1 MVARI
6 KTVAFQGIKV
16 LPVDVQVQIASG
28 QPAFNIV
35 GLPDKAVNESKERV
49 RAALHAL
56 GISLPAKRI
65 TINMAPADVT
75 KEGSHYDLPIAL
87 GVLTALGIIPH
98 DEIESY
104 IALGELALN
113 AEIIPVAGALPT
125 ALHALENDLSLVCPE
140 ACGAEAAWAGDVP
153 ILAPQHL
160 LQLLNHFKG
169 TQVLA
174 RPLAK
179 IPEAAN
185 SNRLDFAAVKGQ
197 ETAKRALEIAAAGG
211 HNILLI
217 GPPGSG
223 KSMLA
228 QALGGILP
236 ALTPKEALEA
246 SIIHS
251 FAGTLPEG
259 GLMQERPY
267 RAPHHSASLA
277 GLIGGGHKPKPGEIA
292 LAHKGV
298 LFLDELPEFQRATLE
313 ALRQPLE
320 NREVLVSRVNYQATY
335 PAEFQLVAAMNPC
348 RCGYLGDPS
357 QECTKAPRCGDD
369 YQNKLSGPLLDRID
383 LHVDVPPVRV
393 QDLQT
398 ATGGETSATIRT
410 RIEKAR
416 RVQKE
421 RFVALNLP
429 FEINANI
436 SAAEIDNVVTLD
448 EKAKGLLSK
457 AVESF
462 YLSARSYHRLL
473 RVARTIA
480 DLDNNAEIIAP
491 HHISEA
497 ISFRRIRSAA

>member
-87 GVLTALGIIPH
+87 GVLTALGIIPS
-98 DEIESY
+98 DEIENY

-113 AEIIPVAGALPT
+113 AEIIPVAGTLPT
-125 ALHALENDLSLVCPE
+125 ALHALEKNLSLVCPE
-140 ACGAEAAWAGDVP
+140 ACGAEAAWAGDVS

-169 TQVLA
+169 TQMLT

-179 IPEAAN
+179 LPPAAN

-228 QALGGILP
+228 QALAGILP
-236 ALTPKEALEA
+236 ALSPKEALET

-259 GLMQERPY
+259 GLIQERPY

-320 NREVLVSRVNYQATY
+320 NREVHVSRVNYQATY

-369 YQNKLSGPLLDRID
+369 YQGKLSGPLLDRID
-383 LHVDVPPVRV
+383 LHVDVPPVKV

-398 ATGGETSATIRT
+398 AQTGETSAIIQARVTNARNLQHT
-410 RIEKAR
+410 RFEK
-416 RVQKE
+416 
-421 RFVALNLP
+421 LNLTCR
-429 FEINANI
+429 INANI
-436 SAAEIDNVVTLD
+436 SAADIDDIVQLD
-448 EKAKGLLSK
+448 AGAKNILSK
-457 AVESF
+457 AVDNF
-462 YLSARSYHRLL
+462 HLSARSYHRLL
-473 RVARTIA
+473 RVAQTIA
-480 DLDNNAEIIAP
+480 DLGHHEGELKNAHIA
-491 HHISEA
+491 EA
-497 ISFRRIRSAA
+497 LSFRRLRAAA